1 MGLPPAELRPLYVAS
16 LIEWLGSP
24 PKWQGKQQMG
34 WYTAKLLTQCD
45 RVPRIWLISGVCLYV
60 PTSHPSERGQPYR
73 ASVSQDARLLLLL
86 SDSLARKN
94 SSRNVYRL
102 ASLDIT
108 LARYSDLNPRDSQR
122 RYREEEPASF

>member
-45 RVPRIWLISGVCLYV
+45 RVPRIWLISGVCLYGEPFLSSEIIEGV
-60 PTSHPSERGQPYR
+60 ETS
-73 ASVSQDARLLLLL
+73 D
-86 SDSLARKN
+86 
-94 SSRNVYRL
+94 
-102 ASLDIT
+102 T
-108 LARYSDLNPRDSQR
+108 
-122 RYREEEPASF
+122 